1 MHMKRTSRAQGFS
14 LIEVMVALI
23 VLSVGLLGIA
33 KMQALSLSSTAIAN
47 KRSLAAIEASSL
59 AAAMH
64 VNRGYWTGGDPFN
77 ATINVAG
84 ATVSV
89 AAGAPTLTA
98 SLAAAGPNC
107 LSPAAACSVTDVA
120 AYDLKNWAATLP
132 ALLPNET
139 VAINCG
145 AAPVSCTINITWN
158 ENAVAI
164 NKQEAAAAAGATAA
178 IQNPSYTL
186 YVQP

>member
-1 MHMKRTSRAQGFS
+1 MHMKRMSQSQGFS

-33 KMQALSLSSTAIAN
+33 KMQALSLSSTSIAN
-47 KRSLAAIEASSL
+47 KRSLAAIEAAAL

-64 VNRGYWTGGDPFN
+64 ENRGYWTSGDPFN

-84 ATVSV
+84 STVSV
-89 AAGAPTLTA
+89 VAGAGANLAT
-98 SLAAAGPNC
+98 SLAAGPDC
-107 LSPAAACSVTDVA
+107 LSPAGPCSVTDVA
-120 AYDLKNWAATLP
+120 AYDLKNWANALP
-132 ALLPNET
+132 SLLPNDT

-145 AAPVSCTINITWN
+145 ASPVSCTINITWN